1 MLDWIVK
8 SKQNNNNN
16 VEEMIFYVSN
26 GWLRHL
32 YKKIRGI
39 AVLLIWLMIR
49 ESQKSEVPSKKRSL
63 TSSLTITKMIISV
76 VSVTVEIKCTCTSP
90 VLYPSDFCD
99 SFIIKLHTVYNIYI
113 YIYIY
118 IYILYLFIL
127 ISLFITY
134 TRNRF

>member
-49 ESQKSEVPSKKRSL
+49 ESQKSEL
-63 TSSLTITKMIISV
+63 TSSLPITKMIISV

-113 YIYIY
+113 YIYIILVY
-118 IYILYLFIL
+118 THIFIYNLHEE
-127 ISLFITY
+127 
-134 TRNRF
+134 